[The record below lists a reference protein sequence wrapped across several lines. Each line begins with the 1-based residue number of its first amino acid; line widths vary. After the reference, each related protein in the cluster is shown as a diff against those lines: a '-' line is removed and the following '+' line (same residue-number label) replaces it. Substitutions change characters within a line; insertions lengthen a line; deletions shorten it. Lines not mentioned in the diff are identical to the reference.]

1 VPAAAVHAMVPAVG
15 TSANFEVLD
24 DAQYDV
30 MPGLSCQNPT
40 APMPCYTPQ
49 QIRTAY
55 NMESVI
61 NAGTTGAGQTI
72 VIIAG
77 FQDPTLLTDLAR
89 FDQTFGLP
97 ATTPLV
103 TAPDGLTEFDPS
115 SAIQKGW
122 ALEIA
127 TDVEWAHAIAPGATI
142 HLVLAASGDDA
153 DILSATRYAVE
164 NDLGD
169 VISQSFGEAESCPTA
184 EFLAEEHAVF
194 KAAHARGMTLLA
206 SSGDVGAAERTC
218 DGTLVAAVSTP
229 ASDPEVTAVGGTRLA
244 ADPVSGA
251 YKSEVAWNDQ
261 YGASGGGFSQ
271 VYKRPGYQAPFID
284 DNTRR
289 GIPDVALGASLYGAV
304 IVAFRGKF
312 GRVIGTSPATAQWAG
327 IAALSNEMAG
337 HRQGPLNTRLYH
349 VGKSSSYSEAFHD
362 ITSGGNRFAGFAG
375 SSGVPGWDPVT
386 GLGSPNVAVLL
397 PLLS

>member
-1 VPAAAVHAMVPAVG
+1 MGLTESLVVLPFRPHQTPPGAARQERVRLGSTFGLRAIVARLAVGLLASSTALGAVSFVPAAAVHAMVPAVG

-24 DAQYDV
+24 DATSDAA
-30 MPGLSCQNPT
+30 PGLSCQNPT

-61 NAGTTGAGQTI
+61 NGGTTGAGQTI

-77 FQDPTLLTDLAR
+77 FQDPTLLTDLVS
-89 FDQTFGLP
+89 FDHTVGLP

-229 ASDPEVTAVGGTRLA
+229 ASDPEVTAVGGTRPA
-244 ADPVSGA
+244 ADRASRAFHSGGGL
-251 YKSEVAWNDQ
+251 NDRDRRS
-261 YGASGGGFSQ
+261 AGGFSQ
-271 VYKRPGYQAPFID
+271 VD
-284 DNTRR
+284 
-289 GIPDVALGASLYGAV
+289 
-304 IVAFRGKF
+304 
-312 GRVIGTSPATAQWAG
+312 
-327 IAALSNEMAG
+327 
-337 HRQGPLNTRLYH
+337 
-349 VGKSSSYSEAFHD
+349 
-362 ITSGGNRFAGFAG
+362 
-375 SSGVPGWDPVT
+375 
-386 GLGSPNVAVLL
+386 
-397 PLLS
+397 

>member
-1 VPAAAVHAMVPAVG
+1 MGLTASLGALRFRPHQTPPGAARQERVRLGSTFGLRAIVARLAVGLLASSTALGAVSFVPAAAVHAMVPAVG

-24 DAQYDV
+24 DAQSDAA
-30 MPGLSCQNPT
+30 PGLSCQNPT

-61 NAGTTGAGQTI
+61 NGGTTGAGQTI

-77 FQDPTLLTDLAR
+77 FQDPTLLTDVAR
-89 FDQTFGLP
+89 FNQTFGLP

-103 TAPDGLTEFDPS
+103 TAPDGLTQFDPS

-218 DGTLVAAVSTP
+218 DGSLVSAVSTP
-229 ASDPEVTAVGGTRLA
+229 ASDPEVTAVGGTRLV
-244 ADPVSGA
+244 ADRASGCYQSRLAVDEPSGA
-251 YKSEVAWNDQ
+251 
-261 YGASGGGFSQ
+261 
-271 VYKRPGYQAPFID
+271 
-284 DNTRR
+284 RR
-289 GIPDVALGASLYGAV
+289 GGV
-304 IVAFRGKF
+304 
-312 GRVIGTSPATAQWAG
+312 SPGVQQP
-327 IAALSNEMAG
+327 
-337 HRQGPLNTRLYH
+337 RQQGPLT
-349 VGKSSSYSEAFHD
+349 E
-362 ITSGGNRFAGFAG
+362 
-375 SSGVPGWDPVT
+375 
-386 GLGSPNVAVLL
+386 
-397 PLLS
+397 

>member
-1 VPAAAVHAMVPAVG
+1 MGLTEYLAVLRFRPHQTPPGAARQERVRLGSTFGLRAIVARLAVGLLASSTALGAGPAAVAAHAMAPAVG

-61 NAGTTGAGQTI
+61 SGGTTGAGQTI

-153 DILSATRYAVE
+153 DILRATRYAVE

-169 VISQSFGEAESCPTA
+169 VISQSFGEAESWRTA

-206 SSGDVGAAERTC
+206 ASADGGAAEGTC

-229 ASDPEVTAVGGTRLA
+229 ASDPEVTAAGGTRPGSG
-244 ADPVSGA
+244 PVSRAFHSGGGL
-251 YKSEVAWNDQ
+251 NDRDRRS
-261 YGASGGGFSQ
+261 AGGFSQ
-271 VYKRPGYQAPFID
+271 VD
-284 DNTRR
+284 
-289 GIPDVALGASLYGAV
+289 
-304 IVAFRGKF
+304 
-312 GRVIGTSPATAQWAG
+312 
-327 IAALSNEMAG
+327 
-337 HRQGPLNTRLYH
+337 
-349 VGKSSSYSEAFHD
+349 
-362 ITSGGNRFAGFAG
+362 
-375 SSGVPGWDPVT
+375 
-386 GLGSPNVAVLL
+386 
-397 PLLS
+397 